1 MEKYLVG
8 LRSELYEMLPI
19 VLDHLRKKKFE
30 DHFDLSSF
38 YDLSISPLANLN
50 EYNSYETLRIGL
62 KVGTS
67 VTTGRIEKIRK

>member
-8 LRSELYEMLPI
+8 HQSELYEMLPI

-38 YDLSISPLANLN
+38 FTIYVPHFISHLKKPYTFWKSDHILNLGWKSFP
-50 EYNSYETLRIGL
+50 EY
-62 KVGTS
+62 V
-67 VTTGRIEKIRK
+67 

>member
-8 LRSELYEMLPI
+8 HQSELYEMLPI

-38 YDLSISPLANLN
+38 LRFIYWSHRQFYKYNFIEALWIGFNTTKSIKK
-50 EYNSYETLRIGL
+50 NS
-62 KVGTS
+62 KW
-67 VTTGRIEKIRK
+67 KK